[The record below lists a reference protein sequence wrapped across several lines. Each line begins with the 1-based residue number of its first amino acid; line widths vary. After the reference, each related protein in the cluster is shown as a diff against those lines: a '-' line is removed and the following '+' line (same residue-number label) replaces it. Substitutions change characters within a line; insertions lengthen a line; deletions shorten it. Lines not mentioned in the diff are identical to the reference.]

1 MLMLSF
7 ALGHNWIDFLGDV
20 DFCGPPLSAN
30 VPRRGNKQK
39 YAPLLELKLW
49 LGTFSL
55 EAVL

>member
-39 YAPLLELKLW
+39 YAPLLEL
-49 LGTFSL
+49 FSCG
-55 EAVL
+55 